1 MITLPRIVGKTAED
15 AALAY
20 LMDQGLRLVKR
31 NYSCRAGEI
40 DLIMRDGAQIVFVE
54 VRYRTRNDF
63 GSALESVT
71 AAKQR
76 KLIITA
82 QHYLQQSG
90 SALACRF
97 DVVGMGQDRK
107 VQWVRNAFEAF

>member
-1 MITLPRIVGKTAED
+1 MITQPRAIGNAAEEVV
-15 AALAY
+15 LEF
-20 LMDQGLRLVKR
+20 LTERGLQLVRR

-40 DLIMRDGAQIVFVE
+40 DLIMQDGAQLVFVE
-54 VRYRTRNDF
+54 VRYRKRHDF

-82 QHYLQQSG
+82 QYYLQQSG
-90 SALACRF
+90 STPACRF
-97 DVVGMGQDRK
+97 DVVGMGQDQQI
-107 VQWVRNAFEAF
+107 QWIKNAFGT